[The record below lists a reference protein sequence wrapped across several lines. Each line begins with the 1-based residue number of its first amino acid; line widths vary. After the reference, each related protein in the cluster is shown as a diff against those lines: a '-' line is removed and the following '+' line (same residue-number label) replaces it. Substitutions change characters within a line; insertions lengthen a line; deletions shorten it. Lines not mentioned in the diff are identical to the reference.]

1 MPHEIPSP
9 DLPPMERLRQ
19 IMHLLRAPG
28 GCPWDAEQTHESLVK
43 HLIEE
48 AYEVASAIQSGN
60 RDEIVDELGDLLL
73 QPVFHAE
80 IASENGRF
88 DLDDVARAISEKLI
102 RRHPHVFGNSTAD
115 TPDAVLT
122 QWEAIK
128 AGEKGTSETVESGN
142 EEGRPGAVYLIK
154 KANDGLPALM
164 AAAKIQRKAATVGF
178 DWPDLPP
185 VLAKVREE
193 LDEVAGAIS
202 SESDGKVA
210 EEIGDLLFAV
220 VNLARKAGH
229 EAEILLH
236 RANVK
241 FVNRLQ
247 RVEDELHRSG
257 LDLDA
262 STLEQMDEAWDRV
275 KARELV

>member
-9 DLPPMERLRQ
+9 DLPPMERLRR

-80 IASENGRF
+80 IASEEGRF

-102 RRHPHVFGNSTAD
+102 RRHPHVFGDSTAD
-115 TPDAVLT
+115 TPEAVLT

-128 AGEKGTSETVESGN
+128 AGEKSASETVESGS
-142 EEGRPGAVYLIK
+142 EQGRPGAGYLIK
-154 KANDGLPALM
+154 KGNNGLPALM
-164 AAAKIQRKAATVGF
+164 ASAKIQRKAATVGF

-193 LDEVAGAIS
+193 LDEVTGAIS
-202 SESDGKVA
+202 SGSEGKVA

-247 RVEDELHRSG
+247 RVEDELHCSG
-257 LDLDA
+257 LDLEA
-262 STLEQMDEAWDRV
+262 ATLEQMDEAWDRV
-275 KARELV
+275 KAREQV

>member
-1 MPHEIPSP
+1 MPHEIPSTE
-9 DLPPMERLRQ
+9 LPPMERLRQ
-19 IMHLLRAPG
+19 IMHLLRKPG

-60 RDEIVDELGDLLL
+60 REEIVDELGDLLL

-80 IASENGRF
+80 IASEEGRF
-88 DLDDVARAISEKLI
+88 DFDDVARAISEKLI
-102 RRHPHVFGNSTAD
+102 RRHPHVFGDSTAN
-115 TPDAVLT
+115 TPEAVLT

-128 AGEKGTSETVESGN
+128 AGEKGTPDRVESGT
-142 EEGRPGAVYLIK
+142 EEGYLIK

-193 LDEVAGAIS
+193 VDEVADAIS
-202 SESDGKVA
+202 SGSGGKVT
-210 EEIGDLLFAV
+210 EEIGDLLFTV
-220 VNLARKAGH
+220 VNLARIAGH
-229 EAEILLH
+229 EAETLLH
-236 RANVK
+236 LANVK

-247 RVEDELHRSG
+247 RVEDELSRSG
-257 LDLDA
+257 LDLA
-262 STLEQMDEAWDRV
+262 AATLEQMDEAWEKV
-275 KARELV
+275 KQREGR

>member
-9 DLPPMERLRQ
+9 DLPPMERLRR

-28 GCPWDAEQTHESLVK
+28 GCPWDAEQTHGSLVK

-80 IASENGRF
+80 IASEDGRF
-88 DLDDVARAISEKLI
+88 DLDDVARAISDKLI
-102 RRHPHVFGNSTAD
+102 RRHPHVFGESTAD
-115 TPDAVLT
+115 TPETVLT
-122 QWEAIK
+122 QWEEIK
-128 AGEKGTSETVESGN
+128 AGEKRASEGGESGN
-142 EEGRPGAVYLIK
+142 EQGRPGAGYLIK

-193 LDEVAGAIS
+193 VDEVADAIS
-202 SESDGKVA
+202 GGAEGKVA

-220 VNLARKAGH
+220 VNLARKSGH
-229 EAEILLH
+229 EAETLLH
-236 RANVK
+236 LANVK
-241 FVNRLQ
+241 FVNRLK
-247 RVEDELHRSG
+247 RVEDELHGVG
-257 LDLDA
+257 LDLESA
-262 STLEQMDEAWDRV
+262 TLVQMDEAWEKVKRGDRD
-275 KARELV
+275 

>member
-1 MPHEIPSP
+1 MPHEIPPP

-80 IASENGRF
+80 IASEEGRF
-88 DLDDVARAISEKLI
+88 DFDDVARAICEKLI
-102 RRHPHVFGNSTAD
+102 RRHPHVFGESTAG
-115 TPDAVLT
+115 TPEAVLI

-128 AGEKGTSETVESGN
+128 ADEKGAPERVGSGN
-142 EEGRPGAVYLIK
+142 EPGRSGKDYLIK

-193 LDEVAGAIS
+193 VDEVDHAIS
-202 SESDGKVA
+202 SGLDGKVA

-229 EAEILLH
+229 EAETLLH
-236 RANVK
+236 LANVK

-247 RVEDELHRSG
+247 RVEDELHGTG
-257 LDLDA
+257 LDLGA
-262 STLEQMDEAWDRV
+262 ATMEQMDAAWEKV
-275 KARELV
+275 KRGERD